1 MSSLFWCSP
10 PLLAHPEKAAAFSP
24 LTPLSSCCRE
34 VAFCRVGAQFTSV
47 HVRWQLEQLALSLSL
62 RHIKGITLLENLP
75 KILFQLRRPHLHLC
89 GQEESNLQVKVKSL
103 SAHLSMRRTSQ
114 FSSSSESQI
123 KVYSAAVEWERKKR
137 CSISSQTCRS
147 SAYKNMMEWSFIFCL
162 SSWKKTL
169 ATLPETLE
177 RTKGMENTW
186 SLWCNPCFSFELFCV
201 VDAEGKFIV
210 VQKCCTESGSRYCH
224 GKWNAVEVVSD
235 HLLVS
240 ALFSETTSFVTS
252 TDDDKGLKPEGS

>member
-1 MSSLFWCSP
+1 MCQRRGYVLSFLMLSSSSSP
-10 PLLAHPEKAAAFSP
+10 PWE
-24 LTPLSSCCRE
+24 SCCFFSTYTTFILLQRSGLLQSWCPVYISACE
-34 VAFCRVGAQFTSV
+34 MTIRA
-47 HVRWQLEQLALSLSL
+47 ALSLSL
-62 RHIKGITLLENLP
+62 SDTQGITLLENLP

-114 FSSSSESQI
+114 FSSSFESQI
-123 KVYSAAVEWERKKR
+123 KVYRASVEWEGKKR

-186 SLWCNPCFSFELFCV
+186 SLWFNPCFSFWIILC
-201 VDAEGKFIV
+201 DRCWG
-210 VQKCCTESGSRYCH
+210 
-224 GKWNAVEVVSD
+224 
-235 HLLVS
+235 
-240 ALFSETTSFVTS
+240 
-252 TDDDKGLKPEGS
+252 